1 MSQRFNQ
8 LVIQTPEGV
17 QFVHQLASP
26 VARFIA
32 LSVDVMATW
41 AILMA
46 LSVIITLMQWVSYD
60 LAMAFYILLYFVVTI
75 GYFILLEMILRGQT
89 FGKRMMKLRVIDS
102 SGLRLRPNQ
111 LILRNLMRFVDS
123 LPVLYF
129 LGGACAVLSKKSQ
142 RLGDL
147 AAGTVVVRQPE
158 LHPPN
163 LSDVSGEVY
172 NSFRDFP
179 RLEAKLRQ
187 VVAPE
192 HSEIA
197 LQALRRREELDPVE
211 RAKLYA
217 RLADSFR
224 EQVSFLADVTDAIS
238 DEQYLR
244 NCVDTVYRAAK

>member
-172 NSFRDFP
+172 NS
-179 RLEAKLRQ
+179 
-187 VVAPE
+187 
-192 HSEIA
+192 
-197 LQALRRREELDPVE
+197 
-211 RAKLYA
+211 
-217 RLADSFR
+217 
-224 EQVSFLADVTDAIS
+224 
-238 DEQYLR
+238 
-244 NCVDTVYRAAK
+244 